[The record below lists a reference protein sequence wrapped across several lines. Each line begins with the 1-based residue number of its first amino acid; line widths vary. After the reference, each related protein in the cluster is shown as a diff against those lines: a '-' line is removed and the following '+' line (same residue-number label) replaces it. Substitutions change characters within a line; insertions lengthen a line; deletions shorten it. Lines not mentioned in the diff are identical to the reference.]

1 MVFELFQKLH
11 LQIYANQCMTSLII
25 PLPFVLLNLES
36 VERKR
41 IKTQISEYLE
51 NEKSFLDEINHI
63 FHSFWKATAWKE
75 SKYGVFSGPYFS
87 IFRLN
92 TEIYGVNLHIQFKH
106 GKILTRKNPILETF
120 CIVEIFDSF
129 LIHERI
135 SLNPW
140 PSNFGSSQNGLL
152 GSTFF
157 FIYVIFAS
165 DANLDVLVTEC
176 WFLCACMGSCVSV
189 V

>member
-1 MVFELFQKLH
+1 
-11 LQIYANQCMTSLII
+11 MTSLII

-41 IKTQISEYLE
+41 IKIQISEYLE
-51 NEKSFLDEINHI
+51 NEKSFLDEITFFIVFERPLREKSPN
-63 FHSFWKATAWKE
+63 T
-75 SKYGVFSGPYFS
+75 VFSGPYFS

-92 TEIYGVNLHIQFKH
+92 MEIYGVNLPIQFKH

-165 DANLDVLVTEC
+165 DVNLNVLVTGYWC
-176 WFLCACMGSCVSV
+176 LCACMGSCVFLV
-189 V
+189 

>member
-1 MVFELFQKLH
+1 MHDIINYSTSFCPFESGKCGKEENKNTNIWISWEWKELF
-11 LQIYANQCMTSLII
+11 
-25 PLPFVLLNLES
+25 
-36 VERKR
+36 RW
-41 IKTQISEYLE
+41 
-51 NEKSFLDEINHI
+51 NHI

-75 SKYGVFSGPYFS
+75 SKYRVFSGPYFS

-92 TEIYGVNLHIQFKH
+92 TEIYGVNLPIQFKH

-152 GSTFF
+152 GWTFF

-165 DANLDVLVTEC
+165 DVNLNVLVTGYWC
-176 WFLCACMGSCVSV
+176 LCACVGSCVFLV
-189 V
+189 